1 MALFL
6 LIRHGEADGNRTA
19 QVMGHA
25 PIPLNAKGREQAKK
39 VAELISSFQIDHL
52 FSSPILRAL
61 QTAEIIAKGLK
72 LKIAVEKALQE
83 VHYGDWEGRYYHE
96 LPQDAFYCQLVAD
109 PIHTAFPGGE
119 SLGDVQARGVKLV
132 EQFSKKFSDQTI
144 ALVSHGDPIR
154 GIVAHYL
161 NIPLSD
167 FRKIRIDNGSIS
179 TLEVI
184 NSKAEFKTIN
194 QVTSLEPC
202 WRERGPWLNGKPI

>member
-25 PIPLNAKGREQAKK
+25 PIPLNSKGREQAKR
-39 VAELISSFQIDHL
+39 VAELVSSFRIDHL

-61 QTAEIIAKGLK
+61 QTAEIIATPLK
-72 LKIAVEKALQE
+72 LQITVEKGLQE
-83 VHYGDWEGRYYHE
+83 VDYGKWEGRYYHE
-96 LPQDAFYCQLVAD
+96 FPQDTFYDQLIAD
-109 PIHTAFPGGE
+109 PIHTSFPGGE
-119 SLGDVQARGVKLV
+119 SLGQVQQRGVRLIQQLSQNTLDK
-132 EQFSKKFSDQTI
+132 TM

-184 NSKAEFKTIN
+184 GSKAEFKTIN
-194 QVTSLEPC
+194 QVTELEPC
-202 WRERGPWLNGKPI
+202 WRERGPWLNGNPI